1 MGARERTDSLE
12 LLDDRVGTR
21 STLITSQLPVE
32 HWHDYFGNP
41 TLDDPTLAD
50 AIPDRLV
57 HSARKLHLEEESM
70 RKRTPT
76 NADKAPTNKK
86 KKIDGA

>member
-1 MGARERTDSLE
+1 MGARERTDLLE

-32 HWHDYFGNP
+32 HWHDYLG
-41 TLDDPTLAD
+41 DPTLAD
-50 AIPDRLV
+50 AILDRLV
-57 HSARKLHLEEESM
+57 HSAHRIHLEGDSM
-70 RKRTPT
+70 RKRTAT
-76 NADKAPTNKK
+76 TSNKTAPGK